1 MNSFVFQYHAF
12 LGNYV
17 ISVFVAVVATLMFE
31 SPIVVIEKIIFGPRK
46 KSHPTEKV
54 EQNGD
59 QEIKTEEKPTEPN
72 GTHS

>member
-1 MNSFVFQYHAF
+1 M
-12 LGNYV
+12 
-17 ISVFVAVVATLMFE
+17 ISVLVSIIATLMFE
-31 SPIVVIEKIIFGPRK
+31 SPIVVFEKIIFGPKK